1 MAYILF
7 LVTRINVNH
16 NMAILMQ
23 KTKTKKILIIEQNE
37 FHRFFYSFVLS
48 HYYSCP
54 VLTVDRGE
62 KALKVLEEN
71 SFDIIYV
78 DISAPESNGI
88 EMLEN
93 LKYKY
98 PECKT
103 PIIAITA
110 DRSRETLAQLI
121 SLGITEYIVKPDGE
135 ENIFE
140 KLGLCFN

>member
-1 MAYILF
+1 MAYNLF
-7 LVTRINVNH
+7 YINRINVNQ
-16 NMAILMQ
+16 NMAIKMQ

-62 KALKVLEEN
+62 KALRVLAEN

-78 DISAPESNGI
+78 DISAPESKGI
-88 EMLEN
+88 ELLEN

-98 PECKT
+98 PDCKT

-110 DRSRETLAQLI
+110 NRSRETLSRLI
-121 SLGITEYIVKPDGE
+121 SLGITEYIVKPEGE